1 MTMHVQLPYS
11 TVAGEKPTAADL
23 EDGELAVNPT
33 DQQLFVKDG
42 SGNVLELLDFDAG
55 LMP

>member
-1 MTMHVQLPYS
+1 MAMHVQLPYS
-11 TVAGEKPTAADL
+11 TVAGEKPVPADL

-42 SGNVLELLDFDAG
+42 SGNLLELLDFDAG